1 VNNMSLD
8 QIRRTE
14 ASTPGPAIAV
24 ARPSGSRPETAWHEG
39 HSEDYEW
46 NPAEQAS
53 PSEDSVRLYLTEMGT
68 VPLLTG
74 KGEVRLAKRM
84 ERGNRQVVKAVSRTP
99 WLWARLMALR
109 EDLKEERI
117 SLRELT
123 QFANADEDP
132 GAKTRARTSLLRRL
146 TGVAKRV
153 EEFKQEAANPPKSRA
168 RKAERREWAWRV
180 GRSKVLVTRAIK
192 KLPFRSE
199 VWKTLAAE
207 FQNSAS
213 EHPAVAWGLVPSA
226 RRYSNRSLSKKG
238 LEQAAKVEEHLGLS
252 ESQILST
259 VRRIRTGQAKADY
272 AKSALVEANLRL
284 VVSVAKKYVNRGL
297 HLLDLIQEGNIG
309 LMRAADKFDYHRG
322 FKFSTYAT
330 WWIRQAVTRALSDQS
345 RTVRIPVHMN
355 DQLNRFIR
363 ALRELEKEQ
372 GRPPSN
378 REIARHLKTT
388 LDKVETLRSI
398 SRAPLSIDTPVGR
411 EGESTLA
418 DLLEDSKTTSP
429 FELVLED
436 DVKSKTAAILGTL
449 SPSEEKVIRMRF
461 GIGFDREHTLQ
472 EIGQAFEL
480 TRERIRQIETKAL
493 TALRDP
499 RFARHFRKLLES
511 RM

>member
-1 VNNMSLD
+1 VKNMSLE
-8 QIRRTE
+8 QFRRE
-14 ASTPGPAIAV
+14 VASTPGPAIAV
-24 ARPSGSRPETAWHEG
+24 ARPGGSRPETAWHEG

-84 ERGNRQVVKAVSRTP
+84 ERGSRQVVKAVSRTP
-99 WLWARLMALR
+99 WLWTRLMALR

-117 SLRELT
+117 SLRGLT
-123 QFANADEDP
+123 EFANADEDP
-132 GAKTRARTSLLRRL
+132 GAKSRARTSLLRRL

-180 GRSKVLVTRAIK
+180 GRSKVRVTRAIK

-238 LEQAAKVEEHLGLS
+238 LEQAEKVEERLGLS
-252 ESQILST
+252 ESRILST

-272 AKSALVEANLRL
+272 AKTALVEANLRL

-411 EGESTLA
+411 EGESALA

>member
-1 VNNMSLD
+1 MKNMSLE
-8 QIRRTE
+8 QFRRE
-14 ASTPGPAIAV
+14 VASTPGPAIAV
-24 ARPSGSRPETAWHEG
+24 ARPGGSRPETAWHEG

-84 ERGNRQVVKAVSRTP
+84 ERGSRQVVKAVSRTP
-99 WLWARLMALR
+99 WLWTRLMALR

-117 SLRELT
+117 SLRGLT
-123 QFANADEDP
+123 EFANADEDP
-132 GAKTRARTSLLRRL
+132 GAKSRARTSLLRRL

-180 GRSKVLVTRAIK
+180 GRSKVRVTRAIK

-238 LEQAAKVEEHLGLS
+238 LEQAEKVEERLGLS
-252 ESQILST
+252 ESRILST
-259 VRRIRTGQAKADY
+259 VRRIRTGQAKAAY

-363 ALRELEKEQ
+363 ALRELEKKQ

-411 EGESTLA
+411 EGESALA

>member
-1 VNNMSLD
+1 MKNMSLSHY
-8 QIRRTE
+8 RRE
-14 ASTPGPAIAV
+14 EVPSTGPGSAA
-24 ARPSGSRPETAWHEG
+24 AAPSGSRPGAWHED

-46 NPAEQAS
+46 NPSEQAS

-74 KGEVRLAKRM
+74 QGEVRLAKRM
-84 ERGNRQVVKAVSRTP
+84 ERGNRQVVKALSRTP

-117 SLRELT
+117 SLRGLT
-123 QFANADEDP
+123 EFANADEDP
-132 GAKTRARTSLLRRL
+132 SAKTRVRISLLRRL
-146 TGVAKRV
+146 TSVAKRV
-153 EEFKQEAANPPKSRA
+153 EEFQAIAASPPKSRA
-168 RKAERREWAWRV
+168 RKAERREWAWRA
-180 GRSKVLVTRAIK
+180 GRRKVLVTRAIK
-192 KLPFRSE
+192 NLPFRSE

-207 FQNSAS
+207 FQNSVS

-226 RRYSNRSLSKKG
+226 RRYSNRSLSKKS
-238 LEQAAKVEEHLGLS
+238 LEQAAMVEAHLGLS
-252 ESQILST
+252 ESQILTT
-259 VRRIRTGQAKADY
+259 VRRIRTGTAKADY

-363 ALRELEKEQ
+363 ALRELEKEL

-388 LDKVETLRSI
+388 LDKVEALRSI

-411 EGESTLA
+411 EGESALA
-418 DLLEDSKTTSP
+418 DLLEDSKTASP
-429 FELVLED
+429 FALVLED

>member
-1 VNNMSLD
+1 MSL
-8 QIRRTE
+8 QQYRRGEIPNT
-14 ASTPGPAIAV
+14 GVAV
-24 ARPSGSRPETAWHEG
+24 AATRQVGSRPDAAWHEG

-46 NPAEQAS
+46 NETEQAS

-68 VPLLTG
+68 VPLLNG
-74 KGEVRLAKRM
+74 KGEVRLAKRI

-99 WLWARLMALR
+99 WLWTRLRALR
-109 EDLKEERI
+109 EDLHQDRI
-117 SLRELT
+117 SLRGLT
-123 QFANADEDP
+123 EFANADEDP
-132 GAKTRARTSLLRRL
+132 TAKARTRTSLLRRL

-153 EEFKQEAANPPKSRA
+153 EKFKKEAANPPKSRA

-180 GRSKVLVTRAIK
+180 GRGKVQVTRAIA
-192 KLPFRSE
+192 KLPFRPE
-199 VWKTLAAE
+199 VWKTFAAD

-213 EHPAVAWGLVPSA
+213 EHPAVAWGLIPSA
-226 RRYSNRSLSKKG
+226 RRYSNRSLSKKA
-238 LEQAAKVEEHLGLS
+238 LEKAAEVEELLGLN
-252 ESQILST
+252 ESQILTT
-259 VRRIRTGQAKADY
+259 VGRIRAGKAVADH

-297 HLLDLIQEGNIG
+297 HLLDLIQEGNMG
-309 LMRAADKFDYHRG
+309 LMRASEKFDYHRG

-363 ALRELEKEQ
+363 ALRELEKQQ
-372 GRPPSN
+372 GRPPTN
-378 REIARHLKTT
+378 REIAQHLKTT
-388 LDKVETLRSI
+388 LDRVETLRSI

-411 EGESTLA
+411 EGESALG
-418 DLLEDSKTTSP
+418 DLLEDTGAISP
-429 FELVLED
+429 FARVLEA
-436 DVKSKTAAILGTL
+436 DVKAKTAAILGTL

-461 GIGFDREHTLQ
+461 GIGFEREHTLQ